1 MGKRIKTK
9 NFDSDY
15 AMYDESTIK
24 VQYTGC
30 LFTNIQ
36 RQYPVESATIDA
48 TQTQLIFDFSEKLS
62 GKTQMRFEYRWQASA
77 NTCTVSAVELCKGVS
92 PTQEN
97 SSTIS
102 RILDTRYLIVES
114 LYV

>member
-1 MGKRIKTK
+1 
-9 NFDSDY
+9 
-15 AMYDESTIK
+15 MYDESTIK

-92 PTQEN
+92 PTQEI
-97 SSTIS
+97 SSRTTVCSIHLFGVFHFNLELGP
-102 RILDTRYLIVES
+102 RVI
-114 LYV
+114 